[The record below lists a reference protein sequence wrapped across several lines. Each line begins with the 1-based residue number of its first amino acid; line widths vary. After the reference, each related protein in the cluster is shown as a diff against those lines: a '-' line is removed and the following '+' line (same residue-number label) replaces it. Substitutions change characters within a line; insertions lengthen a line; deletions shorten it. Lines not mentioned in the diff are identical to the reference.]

1 MWLYAIKVKIQLIH
15 VFSNI
20 SSMSVPQTRLL
31 CRTLQ
36 ACSSLGEQLENIL
49 EPKPLVESEVVGEL
63 GIAQVD
69 VYCGKGLDPHDEV
82 VDFHCG
88 GYSEYLRRFQQR
100 DHHEICTA
108 QQTAALFHKSDSH
121 VAAVGMFGLD
131 GRWLADV

>member
-1 MWLYAIKVKIQLIH
+1 MVVRYQGQNSINSCLQQHKLYERT
-15 VFSNI
+15 SNPPL
-20 SSMSVPQTRLL
+20 VQN
-31 CRTLQ
+31 
-36 ACSSLGEQLENIL
+36 ASSLGEQLENIL

-82 VDFHCG
+82 VGFHCG
-88 GYSEYLRRFQQR
+88 GYSECLRRFQHR